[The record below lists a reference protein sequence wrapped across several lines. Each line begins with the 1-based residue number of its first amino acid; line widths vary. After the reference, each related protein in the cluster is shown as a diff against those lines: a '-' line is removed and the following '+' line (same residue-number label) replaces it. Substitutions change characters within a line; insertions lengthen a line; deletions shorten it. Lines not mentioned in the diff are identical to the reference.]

1 LSFFTSSRRQPT
13 QDKTIA
19 EDDPTPE
26 SGTDSDRG
34 PKHPAWSW
42 VRMVLGWLLTALA
55 GALVLF
61 ALVAPNDL
69 NRLTWQEFARIPVE
83 AIIGAALILAL
94 PSKARRIAAVL
105 IGAALGV
112 LTILKIF
119 DMGFFSVLVRPFNP
133 VFDWISLK
141 AAVDFVDASAGRAAA
156 VGAVIGTV
164 LLALGLIVGLT
175 LAVLRLSR
183 LVVDHQ
189 ERATR
194 AVRVLAILWVASMLF
209 GSQLVPGVPVADS
222 SASTMA
228 YNHVVQFRTALHDK
242 EIFARESAVDA
253 FRDTP
258 GDQLLTGLRGKDV
271 VLTFVESYGR
281 TAVQGP
287 EFAPRIQPLLD
298 EGTRKLH
305 AAGFGAR
312 SGFLTSSTAGGGS
325 WLAHGTTLSG
335 LWVDNQQR
343 YNTLVSSDRLTLN
356 GAFQRADWR
365 TVAVMPNVTQAWP
378 EGEFFGYD
386 HVYHSSN
393 IGYQGP
399 KFSWSA
405 MPDQFTMS
413 AFERLERARKDR
425 GPVMAEI
432 ALVSSHAPWDPIPKA
447 VDWNAVGDGSVFNS
461 MSAPGDATDV
471 ILSRD
476 PARVRDDYR
485 NSLEYTLNNLISYV
499 EHYGDDN
506 LVLVFL
512 GDHEPA
518 PVATGDP
525 ASRDVPITIVARDPA
540 VLERI
545 SGWGWTEGLR
555 PDPHAPVWR
564 MDAFRDKFLTAFG
577 PQAPAQAPVPAAR

>member
-1 LSFFTSSRRQPT
+1 MSFFTSSRRQPT
-13 QDKTIA
+13 LEKAISD
-19 EDDPTPE
+19 DDPAPDIE
-26 SGTDSDRG
+26 GT
-34 PKHPAWSW
+34 PKHSGWSR
-42 VRMVLGWLLTALA
+42 VRVVLAWLLTTVAC
-55 GALVLF
+55 ALVLF

-69 NRLTWQEFARIPVE
+69 NRLTWQEFVRIPVE
-83 AIIGAALILAL
+83 AIVGVALMLAL
-94 PSKARRIAAVL
+94 PAKARRVAAVV
-105 IGAALGV
+105 IGVGLGL

-119 DMGFFSVLVRPFNP
+119 DMGFFMVLVRPFNP
-133 VFDWISLK
+133 VLDWISIE
-141 AAVDFVDASAGRAAA
+141 AGVDFIDATAGRTGAIVAV
-156 VGAVIGTV
+156 VGAV
-164 LLALGLIVGLT
+164 LLALGLIVLMTLSVSRLT
-175 LAVLRLSR
+175 R
-183 LVVDHQ
+183 LVVRHD
-189 ERATR
+189 EKATR
-194 AVRVLAILWVASMLF
+194 AVRMSAIAWVACALL
-209 GSQLVPGVPVADS
+209 GTQVVPGIPVAVG
-222 SASTMA
+222 SATELA
-228 YNHVVQFRTALHDK
+228 YHRTLEVRAGLRDK
-242 EIFARESAVDA
+242 EVFAAEAKVDT

-298 EGTRKLH
+298 EGTRRLH

-312 SGFLTSSTAGGGS
+312 TGFLTSSTAGGGS

-365 TVAVMPNVTQAWP
+365 TVAVMPGVTQAWP
-378 EGEFFGYD
+378 EGGFFGYD
-386 HVYHSSN
+386 EIYHSEN
-393 IGYQGP
+393 MGYHGP
-399 KFSWSA
+399 RFSWST
-405 MPDQFTMS
+405 MPDQFTMA

-425 GPVMAEI
+425 APVMAEI
-432 ALVSSHAPWDPIPKA
+432 ALVSSHAPWDPLPKA

-461 MSAPGDATDV
+461 MSAHGDPTDV

-476 PARVRDDYR
+476 PARVRADYR
-485 NSLEYTLNNLISYV
+485 TSLEYTLNNLISYV

-518 PVATGDP
+518 PVATGDA
-525 ASRDVPITIVARDPA
+525 ASRDVPITVVARDPA

-545 SGWGWTEGLR
+545 SGWGWTEGLK

-564 MDAFRDKFLTAFG
+564 MDAFRDRFLTAFG
-577 PQAPAQAPVPAAR
+577 PRAQAQAPVPAAR